1 MFAEF
6 IRFYL
11 VWLFITIIFLFPI
24 FIYLIVKY
32 LSENHNFYTYEDE
45 VKYYGIIKN
54 EDSDSEKEAVA
65 DVLFI
70 WWFEKQKRKEKFI
83 NNIYNFFDLDEV
95 WQFLLFVID
104 VLAIIVFDIGLIII
118 PIAYHDSVK
127 TMKNNHQIVLEYETN
142 LNPTKSVCDKAEKY
156 NEELKELY
164 FADSVEDQ
172 KEYIDTELLWA
183 RFLNN
188 TNARA
193 ESIIKE

>member
-11 VWLFITIIFLFPI
+11 IWFFITIIFLSPI
-24 FIYLIVKY
+24 FLYLIVKH
-32 LSENHNFYTYEDE
+32 LSKNHNFYTYEDE
-45 VKYYGIIKN
+45 VKY
-54 EDSDSEKEAVA
+54 SEIA
-65 DVLFI
+65 
-70 WWFEKQKRKEKFI
+70 QKAEMSFDDITYANWYCRQVRKEKFV
-83 NNIYNFFDLDEV
+83 NDIYNFFDLDEV
-95 WQFLLFVID
+95 WQFLLFVVD
-104 VLAIIVFDIGLIII
+104 VLAVIVFDVGLIII

-127 TMKNNHQIVLEYETN
+127 TMKNNHRIVIEYETN

-164 FADSVEDQ
+164 FADSVEEQ

>member
-6 IRFYL
+6 IQFYL
-11 VWLFITIIFLFPI
+11 VWLFITIIFLSPI
-24 FIYLIVKY
+24 FLYLIVKY
-32 LSENHNFYTYEDE
+32 LSEDYGFYTYEDSIKYSE
-45 VKYYGIIKN
+45 ITQKAEMSFDDIIYSDWYCRQVK
-54 EDSDSEKEAVA
+54 
-65 DVLFI
+65 
-70 WWFEKQKRKEKFI
+70 KEKFV
-83 NNIYNFFDLDEV
+83 NDIYSFFNLDKV
-95 WQFLLFVID
+95 WQFLLFVVD
-104 VLAIIVFDIGLIII
+104 VLAVIVFDVGLIII

-127 TMKNNHQIVLEYETN
+127 TIKNNHRIVLEYEAN

-156 NEELKELY
+156 NEELKELL
-164 FADSVEDQ
+164 FANSVENQ